1 MGATLLPKIKVEVV
15 VCAIPVQTVVDT
27 IKRVLYT
34 GQPGDG
40 KIFIYDVE
48 NVIRVSTGQEG
59 GASLNDE

>member
-1 MGATLLPKIKVEVV
+1 M
-15 VCAIPVQTVVDT
+15 DT